1 MVYGLQ
7 MSTFT
12 REIEEVYVK
21 VENPTCGL
29 ALGNPKRPEVLPR
42 VPKSAML
49 GGLLEELRDFEMP
62 CPQKPAFPA
71 TAAHPSAGFETL
83 TF

>member
-1 MVYGLQ
+1 

-12 REIEEVYVK
+12 REIEEVNVK
-21 VENPTCGL
+21 VANPTYGL

-49 GGLLEELRDFEMP
+49 GGLLEELRDFEMQGP
-62 CPQKPAFPA
+62 PKPA

-83 TF
+83 KF